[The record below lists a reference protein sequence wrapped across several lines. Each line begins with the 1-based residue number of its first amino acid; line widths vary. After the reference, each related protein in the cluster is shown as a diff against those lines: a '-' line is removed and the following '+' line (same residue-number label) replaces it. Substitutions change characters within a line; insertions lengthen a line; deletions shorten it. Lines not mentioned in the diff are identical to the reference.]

1 MSQLK
6 LSKWLKAIIIGAG
19 SCGAIVYFFFLPFYG
34 RDIVVAYPEFS
45 YYYWPWQI
53 FLWITAVPCYA
64 ALICSWI
71 IADEIGRDNS
81 FCSRNARL
89 LKWISLLAAGDSAFF
104 FLGIIIFAVLGMSH
118 PGVVILSIFIVF
130 VGIAVTVTFAA
141 LSHLVY
147 KAARIREENE
157 WTI

>member
-1 MSQLK
+1 
-6 LSKWLKAIIIGAG
+6 
-19 SCGAIVYFFFLPFYG
+19 
-34 RDIVVAYPEFS
+34 
-45 YYYWPWQI
+45 
-53 FLWITAVPCYA
+53 
-64 ALICSWI
+64 
-71 IADEIGRDNS
+71 
-81 FCSRNARL
+81 L